1 MSYACFPQAPLHIWH
16 VSLTCMQRQLPR
28 APLLFWSAPVA
39 SSYCLLSPHVCM
51 YAPQR
56 LESPSKVYGGG
67 LRSAEQKWRQL
78 GGDRQAFN
86 RVLEHVR
93 VHQSF

>member
-1 MSYACFPQAPLHIWH
+1 
-16 VSLTCMQRQLPR
+16 
-28 APLLFWSAPVA
+28 
-39 SSYCLLSPHVCM
+39 M